1 MKKKLNIGLI
11 GRKFMGQAHNHAYTV
26 VDHFFDLPVIPVKKV
41 LCGRGPDVQHT
52 AERWGWSE
60 WTTSWEEVVSRDDI
74 DIIDISAP
82 STIHKDVAIAAFRNR
97 KHVLCE
103 KPLALSLEDAREMLE
118 EAKKSGMRHSVGFNY
133 RKVPA
138 LSLAKQLIDDGKIG
152 KIFHFRGIYSQ
163 DWLVD
168 PEFPLAWRLRKKDA
182 GGGSSWDL
190 GAHVVDLARFLVGEV
205 KEVVGVHE
213 TFIKERPVAE
223 KEDGL
228 TAIAGKTKGKVDV
241 DDATAFLA
249 RFESGALGLFE
260 MTRFATGRKNQNQI
274 QVMGSKG
281 SFVFNM
287 ERMNELEYYS
297 QDEETKVQG
306 FHTIQVTD
314 STHPYVANYWP
325 SGHIIGFA
333 ESFVNEVYDFLMAV
347 TENRDAQPSFTD
359 GLKAQEIL
367 DAVDRSIAGRSWI
380 SL

>member
-1 MKKKLNIGLI
+1 
-11 GRKFMGQAHNHAYTV
+11 
-26 VDHFFDLPVIPVKKV
+26 
-41 LCGRGPDVQHT
+41 
-52 AERWGWSE
+52 
-60 WTTSWEEVVSRDDI
+60 
-74 DIIDISAP
+74 
-82 STIHKDVAIAAFRNR
+82 VAIAALRNG

-103 KPLALSLEDAREMLE
+103 KPLALSLEDAREMFE
-118 EAKKSGMRHSVGFNY
+118 EAKKAGTKHAIGFNY

-138 LSLAKQLIDDGKIG
+138 LCLARQLIDEGKIG

-163 DWLVD
+163 DWLVN
-168 PEFPLAWRLRKKDA
+168 PEFPLAWRMRKKDA

-190 GAHVVDLARFLVGEV
+190 GAHVVDLARFLVGDV
-205 KEVVGVHE
+205 KEVVGAQE
-213 TFIKERPVAE
+213 TFIKERPVAQ

-228 TAIAGKTKGKVDV
+228 TAIPGKEKGRVDV

-249 RFESGALGLFE
+249 RFENGALGLFE

-297 QDEETKVQG
+297 REEDVSVQG

-314 STHPYVANYWP
+314 SYHPYIANYWP
-325 SGHIIGFA
+325 PGHIIGFA

-347 TENRDAQPSFTD
+347 AENRTAHPGFDD

-367 DAVDRSIAGRSWI
+367 DGVDRSIENKGWVTI
-380 SL
+380 